1 MCTHVELVA
10 VMMNKSNPLL
20 INDKQL
26 TADVMIERE
35 GGREEGRRRREE
47 GRKGGKGEGGRE
59 REDCILYI
67 KNINILED
75 SNVQKSGRR
84 KQGS

>member
-10 VMMNKSNPLL
+10 VMMNESNPLL

-26 TADVMIERE
+26 TTDAMIKRE
-35 GGREEGRRRREE
+35 GGRG
-47 GRKGGKGEGGRE
+47 GGKGREGKRGE
-59 REDCILYI
+59 RKRRLYTVH

-75 SNVQKSGRR
+75 SNVLKSGRR

>member
-10 VMMNKSNPLL
+10 VMMNESNPLL

-26 TADVMIERE
+26 TTDAMIERE
-35 GGREEGRRRREE
+35 GG
-47 GRKGGKGEGGRE
+47 KGRE
-59 REDCILYI
+59 REKGGREGERGERKRRLYTVH

-75 SNVQKSGRR
+75 SNVLKSGRR

>member
-1 MCTHVELVA
+1 MRGRKE
-10 VMMNKSNPLL
+10 
-20 INDKQL
+20 
-26 TADVMIERE
+26 E
-35 GGREEGRRRREE
+35 GGR
-47 GRKGGKGEGGRE
+47 GKGERE

-75 SNVQKSGRR
+75 SNVLKSGRR